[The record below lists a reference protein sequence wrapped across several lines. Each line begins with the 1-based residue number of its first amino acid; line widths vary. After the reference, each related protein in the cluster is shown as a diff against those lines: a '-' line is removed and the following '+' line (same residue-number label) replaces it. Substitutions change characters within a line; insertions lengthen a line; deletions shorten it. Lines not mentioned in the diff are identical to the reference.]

1 MLPVSGAEQLNGSG
15 PMCERPMI
23 SQSGAYSRLVSPA
36 PNSDSGS
43 HRFHSPC
50 ALALRFSSSTTRVG
64 TQALPA
70 RRLAAISS
78 WKSASL
84 G

>member
-1 MLPVSGAEQLNGSG
+1 
-15 PMCERPMI
+15 MI

-36 PNSDSGS
+36 PCSDSGRN
-43 HRFHSPC
+43 RFHRPC
-50 ALALRFSSSTTRVG
+50 ACALRFSSSTMRVG

-78 WKSASL
+78 WKRASF